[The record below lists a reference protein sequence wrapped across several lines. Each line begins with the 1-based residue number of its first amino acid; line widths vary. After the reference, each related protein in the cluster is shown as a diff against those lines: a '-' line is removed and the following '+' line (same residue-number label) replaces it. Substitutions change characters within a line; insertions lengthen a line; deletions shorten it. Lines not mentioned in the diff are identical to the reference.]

1 MEKEDFLQP
10 QVEQVLIEQDFINK
24 YQLLA
29 SKFSTRDEDFKFDN
43 NEILEIANSEG
54 CLLKYSKSKEFHFEE
69 KVGEYQ
75 FKYGFTLRFNSFDL
89 GLSIINEKRGVKS
102 AAPWNFLVKLMTG
115 GQVKVPRV
123 SFRNYE
129 DVRLIVR
136 DVFSIYNDIKL
147 GILENQS

>member
-1 MEKEDFLQP
+1 MEKEDFLQF
-10 QVEQVLIEQDFINK
+10 QVEQVLIEKDFINR

-29 SKFSTRDEDFKFDN
+29 DKFNTRDEGFKFDN
-43 NEILEIANSEG
+43 NEILKIADSEG
-54 CLLKYSKSKEFHFEE
+54 CSLKYSKSKEFHFEE

-75 FKYGFTLRFNSFDL
+75 FKYGFTIRFNSFEL
-89 GLSIINEKRGVKS
+89 GLSIVNKKKGINS

-115 GQVKVPRV
+115 GQLKVSRV

-129 DVRLIVR
+129 DVRCIIR

-147 GILENQS
+147 GMLENQF